1 MIIYENLNRTK
12 SRIYT
17 LISSISSVV
26 KKSNQGKAA
35 TPLKISPSIEPATP
49 PHPPKIL
56 IFPTTPV
63 WQFSKITQCSPTFRW
78 GGHYGLATHA
88 LVYFARGVFPNLNYN
103 SQVYLEQSRTSMMEL
118 FCEDSKLLLAINYF
132 CERTPPQMFDW
143 VLNTP
148 LQFSIFCH
156 HSSTYATILGSCCN
170 FGVRMHFVSHC
181 FNI

>member
-1 MIIYENLNRTK
+1 MVMHENLNRTK
-12 SRIYT
+12 SKNLHSFLQFLKLLKKVIREKLQPPENTT
-17 LISSISSVV
+17 LSRASY
-26 KKSNQGKAA
+26 
-35 TPLKISPSIEPATP
+35 P
-49 PHPPKIL
+49 PPPKIL
-56 IFPTTPV
+56 IFPTTLV
-63 WQFSKITQCSPTFRW
+63 WQFSKITQFSPTFRW

-103 SQVYLEQSRTSMMEL
+103 SQVYLEQSRTSMMGL